1 METMTLSQLAR
12 QTDLAPPTVRRY
24 LEQFPGQ
31 VPAIHADHAIRF
43 PAEAVAVVER
53 IHDLA
58 RQGRSPAEIAAVLG
72 SGGEARDPDRA
83 VTTADIREMRR
94 VLVMLAR
101 RISETAATRHQEIA
115 ELRLEVADLRAQM
128 AELRGTRHLDWS
140 GRERTDHPAVV

>member
-43 PAEAVAVVER
+43 PAEAVAAIER

-58 RQGRSPAEIAAVLG
+58 RRGHSPAEIAAVLG
-72 SGGEARDPDRA
+72 AGGEECEPDRA
-83 VTTADIREMRR
+83 ETTADIHEMRR
-94 VLVMLAR
+94 VLIMLAR
-101 RISETAATRHQEIA
+101 RIREMAATRDQEIA

-128 AELRGTRHLDWS
+128 AERRGARPLDWS
-140 GRERTDHPAVV
+140 SRLRTDHPVAV